1 MNTLVR
7 FAKDEFAATAI
18 EYCII
23 ASLISIVI
31 VVAVNGVGI
40 KVECDLHGRFPP
52 RSNGGQA
59 GRHGSRFAVIDQRRK
74 RQ

>member
-7 FAKDEFAATAI
+7 FAKDESAATAI

-40 KVECDLHGRFPP
+40 KLNATYTQVSTAL
-52 RSNGGQA
+52 
-59 GRHGSRFAVIDQRRK
+59 K
-74 RQ
+74 